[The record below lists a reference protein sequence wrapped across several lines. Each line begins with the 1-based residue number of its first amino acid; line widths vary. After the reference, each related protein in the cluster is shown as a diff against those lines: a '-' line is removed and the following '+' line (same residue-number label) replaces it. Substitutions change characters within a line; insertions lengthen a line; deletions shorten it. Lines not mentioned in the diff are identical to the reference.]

1 MIESKNVERLE
12 NSKVRLSVTVAK
24 EAAQKEYDGLLK
36 QYSKKAHIKGFRPGK
51 APAAVLE
58 QKFGD
63 SIRVEA
69 AQKLIEESLKTIY
82 EEIDEKPL
90 QYAAPELDG
99 ELEFN
104 PGQEFKFAV
113 TYDIFPEVDV
123 KEAGGITVEEPQ
135 VTIGKDAIEAELKQI
150 QEQNAI
156 VSEKSEGTVEKD
168 NIITINYSELDEN
181 GEEIQGSS
189 REDYSFTVGSGYN
202 LYKIDDD
209 VLGMKLDEEKTFTK
223 KYGDDV
229 DDPSLAGETKN
240 IKVKVTKIKE
250 KDLPELDDELA
261 QDVDEKY
268 STLDDL
274 KKDIKKRLATNK
286 DNQLRKVKTDALVE
300 QLVEKNP
307 VELPD
312 SMVQAELNAN
322 WQNFIRQFG
331 GDEKMVESLLGAQN
345 NTRETLFNEW
355 RPGAEQRLKSQIILS
370 KLIEDRE
377 IEASDE
383 EVDTEIK
390 KVADQNNMSEEEV
403 RNYYQQNQMMEYIR
417 QDIKERKLVDRL
429 LEENTVK
436 KGKKVKYLD
445 FIQSNA

>member
-223 KYGDDV
+223 KYADDV

-345 NTRETLFNEW
+345 NTRETLFSEW

-370 KLIEDRE
+370 KLIEDRK

-383 EVDTEIK
+383 EVDAEIK

-417 QDIKERKLVDRL
+417 QDIKERKLVDQL

>member
-51 APAAVLE
+51 VPTSVLE

-69 AQKLIEESLKTIY
+69 AQKLIEESLKNIY

-90 QYAAPELDG
+90 QYATPELDG

-104 PGQEFKFAV
+104 PGEKFTFAV
-113 TYDIFPEVDV
+113 TYDIFPDVEV
-123 KEAGGITVEEPQ
+123 KEAGGFTVEEPQ
-135 VTIGKDAIEAELKQI
+135 VSIGKDAIEAELKQI

-156 VSEKSEGTVEKD
+156 VSEKSEGSVEKD

-181 GEEIQGSS
+181 GEEIEGSS

-209 VLGMKLDEEKTFTK
+209 VLGMKLEEEKTFTK
-223 KYGDDV
+223 TYGEDV

-268 STLDDL
+268 SSLDDL
-274 KKDIKKRLATNK
+274 KKDIKKRLAANK

-307 VELPD
+307 VDLPD
-312 SMVQAELNAN
+312 SMIQAELDAN

-345 NTRETLFNEW
+345 NTRETLFSEW
-355 RPGAEQRLKSQIILS
+355 RPAAEQRLKSQIILS
-370 KLIEDRE
+370 KLIEDRK

-383 EVDTEIK
+383 EVDGEIK
-390 KVADQNNMSEEEV
+390 KVADQNNMSEEDV
-403 RNYYQQNQMMEYIR
+403 RSYYQQNQMMEYIR
-417 QDIKERKLVDRL
+417 QDIKERKLVDQL

-445 FIQSNA
+445 FIQANA